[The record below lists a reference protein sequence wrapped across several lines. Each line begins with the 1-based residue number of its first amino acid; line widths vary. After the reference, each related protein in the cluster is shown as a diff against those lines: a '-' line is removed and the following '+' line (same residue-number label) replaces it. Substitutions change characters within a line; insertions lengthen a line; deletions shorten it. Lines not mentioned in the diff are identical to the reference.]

1 MHHPEILILV
11 FATTMPSAL
20 SSHGSIFS
28 SSQAASLETSCKFQ
42 VHANTSTEKGWLQE
56 TVAKIVS
63 SKTGPTCYM
72 RQTWSLTTGLLQT
85 IYSVAVKFNA
95 FHVSCKEDEVEQA
108 NLFLIGPRDEI

>member
-20 SSHGSIFS
+20 SSHDSIFS
-28 SSQAASLETSCKFQ
+28 SSQAASVENSCKFQ
-42 VHANTSTEKGWLQE
+42 VHANISTEKGWFQETQE

-85 IYSVAVKFNA
+85 IYSVAVKFEA
-95 FHVSCKEDEVEQA
+95 FHVSCKEDEVK
-108 NLFLIGPRDEI
+108 